1 MDGQALSWTPRTLG
15 HFLEKHARERGTV
28 EAVVTHSNRLSYA
41 GLLRDAKG
49 VAGYL
54 QSIGIGRG
62 DHIGILMGNDEKWL
76 ALFYGAALL
85 GAVTVPVNT
94 RFKAAEIEYGV
105 KQSDCKL
112 LFYVPRFMSQDFESA
127 TGSLGI
133 PRVDVSARLPEG
145 RFTPAGVSPE
155 DTLLI
160 QFTSGTT
167 AYPKGVM
174 LSHDMMLRDAWA
186 AGERVG
192 IRPEDRYFNCRPF
205 FHVAGSTLSA
215 LMALADTAMYAI
227 ILAYVWQ
234 GSGFY
239 MALMLSGLK
248 SINTEIWSA
257 ARLDGV
263 SVWRLYI
270 EIIIPMMK
278 FTFLTCA
285 ILLSLGVV
293 KAYDVVVAMTNG
305 GPGQATWVPAYFTIN
320 AYWVK
325 SNLGFASAAAVIMLL
340 ITAAIFLP
348 LVLLTAW
355 RERSREARVQ

>member
-1 MDGQALSWTPRTLG
+1 MVIRWSRWSPQ
-15 HFLEKHARERGTV
+15 
-28 EAVVTHSNRLSYA
+28 
-41 GLLRDAKG
+41 
-49 VAGYL
+49 
-54 QSIGIGRG
+54 
-62 DHIGILMGNDEKWL
+62 L
-76 ALFYGAALL
+76 ALTPALAITAVAFVGAI
-85 GAVTVPVNT
+85 GWT
-94 RFKAAEIEYGV
+94 I
-105 KQSDCKL
+105 
-112 LFYVPRFMSQDFESA
+112 FMSLTRSRRFAEYEIDWTEWGRQYERLFKDDGWIISLQNLVI
-127 TGSLGI
+127 LGI
-133 PRVDVSARLPEG
+133 
-145 RFTPAGVSPE
+145 
-155 DTLLI
+155 
-160 QFTSGTT
+160 
-167 AYPKGVM
+167 
-174 LSHDMMLRDAWA
+174 
-186 AGERVG
+186 
-192 IRPEDRYFNCRPF
+192 
-205 FHVAGSTLSA
+205 GSTLAIVFGFILAA
-215 LMALADTAMYAI
+215 LIDREKRGEGFFRTVFLYPLAVSLIVTGVAWRWIFNPNYGIQAFLHSIGLTFINLDILTNPDTAIYAI

-257 ARLDGV
+257 AKLDGV
-263 SVWRLYI
+263 SLWRLYI

-305 GPGQATWVPAYFTIN
+305 GPGQATWVPGYFTIN